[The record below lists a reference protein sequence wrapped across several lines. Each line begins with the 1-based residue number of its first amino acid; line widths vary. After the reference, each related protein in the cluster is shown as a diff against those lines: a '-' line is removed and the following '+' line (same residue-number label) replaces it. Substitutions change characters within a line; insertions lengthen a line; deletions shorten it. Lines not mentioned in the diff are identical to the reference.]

1 MKRWTPRW
9 LFAGSLR
16 RFLLLWLL
24 GGLLLIVGL
33 VTLWQAERLHSQ
45 HATAQDER
53 LAAALAALVQQAM
66 DSGTLAI
73 TAPSYTAMSAAT
85 TSANTSANASV
96 TNPREMQDS
105 ILRPISYRI
114 SAMNGDWLAGEQA
127 LPPCPWRARLVVG
140 GAPDFYVAQ
149 LRGQLVRVAAAVRHL
164 PAAGNEAGDRPVVV
178 QAAAPLAERLPTWNL
193 LWHNSLAPMYAAAAA
208 LAALIW
214 AGVVLGTNWMA
225 RVRRVLDKPQEQP
238 GAYDG
243 PAELQPLVAQVQ
255 QFFAEQHHWVD
266 EQRRFLADASHQ
278 LRTPMAVL
286 RTQLQSA
293 IAGDT
298 ALDEVLPQ
306 MLHTVDRAT
315 GLVNQLL
322 SLTKLEQLKRRG
334 ELKAIDVRA
343 VARDA
348 VLELA
353 PLIAAKRIEFALDE
367 AELVAP
373 ADATML
379 GELVRNLLANAIH
392 HAPPGGRV
400 GIVLRE
406 GAQQLE
412 LIVWDEGPGIDDAL
426 RPRLFHPFAASQ
438 GGVGLGLSICR
449 QIAESMGAS
458 IELYNRSANGL
469 VIGVDAVV
477 AWGQGP

>member
-1 MKRWTPRW
+1 MTRWLRAW

-24 GGLLLIVGL
+24 GGLAGVLLLATALLAG
-33 VTLWQAERLHSQ
+33 WQQ
-45 HATAQDER
+45 HALAQAQDER
-53 LAAALAALVQQAM
+53 LAAALWALAARVQQA
-66 DSGTLAI
+66 D
-73 TAPSYTAMSAAT
+73 APLPAALPDPG
-85 TSANTSANASV
+85 V
-96 TNPREMQDS
+96 P
-105 ILRPISYRI
+105 SYRI
-114 SAMNGDWLAGEQA
+114 SAMNGDWLVGDAT
-127 LPPCPWRARLVVG
+127 LVPCPWRSALVPG
-140 GAPDFYVAQ
+140 GAAAFYIGERQ
-149 LRGQLVRVAAAVRHL
+149 GRLMRVAAAVRL
-164 PAAGNEAGDRPVVV
+164 RPGDGGAQPVLL
-178 QAAAPLAERLPTWNL
+178 QTAAPWVERLPGAAA
-193 LWHNSLAPMYAAAAA
+193 LWSSGLAPLYAAAAA
-208 LAALIW
+208 LAAVIVG
-214 AGVVLGTNWMA
+214 GVALATRWLA
-225 RVRRVLDKPQEQP
+225 RVQQAL
-238 GAYDG
+238 DG
-243 PAELQPLVAQVQ
+243 PAEPLARYEGPSELQPVVERMQ
-255 QFFAEQHHWVD
+255 QFYAQQHHWVD

-286 RTQLQSA
+286 RTQLQAA

-298 ALDEVLPQ
+298 APAEALPQ

-334 ELKAIDVRA
+334 ELKTIDVRA
-343 VARDA
+343 VALEA
-348 VLELA
+348 VLELS
-353 PLIAAKRIEFALDE
+353 PLIAAKRIDFALDE
-367 AELVAP
+367 ATLWAP

-400 GIVLRE
+400 GIVLRQ

-449 QIAESMGAS
+449 QIAESMGATA
-458 IELYNRSANGL
+458 ELYNRTAHGE